1 MKKKTFRKKR
11 GCQNEKKTKL
21 LACVRFEAVCW
32 LFFATTSQNE
42 ENRKKTK
49 ESELANQDKA
59 IRNNIFFMLIVR
71 KVVRCQRKKQN
82 SLK

>member
-21 LACVRFEAVCW
+21 LCCVQFEAVCW
-32 LFFATTSQNE
+32 LFSATTSQNE

-49 ESELANQDKA
+49 ESELANQDIA
-59 IRNNIFFMLIVR
+59 I
-71 KVVRCQRKKQN
+71 
-82 SLK
+82 

>member
-11 GCQNEKKTKL
+11 GCQNEKGKTL
-21 LACVRFEAVCW
+21 VLYSVCW
-32 LFFATTSQNE
+32 LLSATTSQNE

-59 IRNNIFFMLIVR
+59 IRNNIFFMLNIS
-71 KVVRCQRKKQN
+71 KLMKCQRKEMN